1 MKSTLLILSWDGVK
15 EHKIPFYFDH
25 DADFDL
31 LVFDYSGKSSSQ
43 LAPHKNIQYFLSHQT
58 ESKGDLMYQVY
69 NYIKSSIHH
78 NHKYIGFL
86 DDDISVSVSE
96 INHLIQIAEIEKLD
110 VFQPSLSHDSFFQ
123 HRQFI
128 HKPGFQIIEQLW
140 VEIMAPFYKFEVF
153 YAFAPYL
160 KDHISGYG
168 VDVYLVPTIQNLL
181 NLNNTAVVHKIQIK
195 HIRPIRSD
203 SKVFSNSKTGLIE
216 SNEMKLL
223 AHKIYRENKHLF
235 DINSFNKIF
244 STKIASTISLSEK
257 LKRVPIMVKNI
268 YKELVNHSYR

>member
-31 LVFDYSGKSSSQ
+31 LVFDYSGKSSMQ
-43 LAPHKNIQYFLSHQT
+43 LAPHKNIQYFLSHKT
-58 ESKGDLMYQVY
+58 ESKGDLMFHVY
-69 NYIKSSIHH
+69 NHIKSSIHH

-110 VFQPSLSHDSFFQ
+110 VFQPSLSHDSYFQ

-140 VEIMAPFYKFEVF
+140 VEIMAPFYRYEVF
-153 YAFAPYL
+153 HAFAPYL
-160 KDHISGYG
+160 MDHISGYG
-168 VDVYLVPTIQNLL
+168 VDVYLVPTIQNIL

-223 AHKIYRENKHLF
+223 ANKLFKENNHLF
-235 DINSFNKIF
+235 DNKTFKEII
-244 STKIASTISLSEK
+244 STKISSTISLNDK
-257 LKRVPIMVKNI
+257 FKRVPVMVKNI

>member
-31 LVFDYSGKSSSQ
+31 LVFDYSGKSYMQ
-43 LAPHKNIQYFLSHQT
+43 LAPHKNIQYFLSHKT
-58 ESKGDLMYQVY
+58 ESKGDLMFHVY

-96 INHLIQIAEIEKLD
+96 LNHLIQIAEIEKLD
-110 VFQPSLSHDSFFQ
+110 VFQPSLSHDSYFQ

-140 VEIMAPFYKFEVF
+140 VEIMAPFYRYEVF
-153 YAFAPYL
+153 HAFAPYL
-160 KDHISGYG
+160 MDHISGYG
-168 VDVYLVPTIQNLL
+168 VDVYLVPTIQNIL

-223 AHKIYRENKHLF
+223 ANKLFKENKHLF
-235 DINSFNKIF
+235 DNKTFKDII
-244 STKIASTISLSEK
+244 STKISSTISLNDK
-257 LKRVPIMVKNI
+257 FKRVPVMVKNI

>member
-1 MKSTLLILSWDGVK
+1 M
-15 EHKIPFYFDH
+15 
-25 DADFDL
+25 
-31 LVFDYSGKSSSQ
+31 Q
-43 LAPHKNIQYFLSHQT
+43 LAPHKHIQYFLSHKT

-69 NYIKSSIHH
+69 NYIKGSIHH
-78 NHKYIGFL
+78 NHQYIGFL

-110 VFQPSLSHDSFFQ
+110 AFQPSLSHDSYFQ

-140 VEIMAPFYKFEVF
+140 VEIMAPFYRYEVF
-153 YAFAPYL
+153 HAFAPYL

-168 VDVYLVPTIQNLL
+168 VDVYLVPTIQNIL

-223 AHKIYRENKHLF
+223 SNKLFKENKHLF
-235 DINSFNKIF
+235 DNKSFKDII
-244 STKIASTISLSEK
+244 STKISSTISLNDK
-257 LKRVPIMVKNI
+257 IKRVPVMVKNI

>member
-31 LVFDYSGKSSSQ
+31 LVFDYSGKSSIQ
-43 LAPHKNIQYFLSHQT
+43 LAPHKNIQYFLSHKT
-58 ESKGDLMYQVY
+58 ESKGDLMFHVY

-96 INHLIQIAEIEKLD
+96 LNHLIQIAEIEKLD
-110 VFQPSLSHDSFFQ
+110 VFQPSLSHDSYFQ

-140 VEIMAPFYKFEVF
+140 VEIMAPFYRYEVF
-153 YAFAPYL
+153 HAFAPYL

-168 VDVYLVPTIQNLL
+168 VDVYLIPTIQNIL

-223 AHKIYRENKHLF
+223 ANKIFKENKHLF
-235 DINSFNKIF
+235 DNKTFKDII
-244 STKIASTISLSEK
+244 STKISSTISLNDK
-257 LKRVPIMVKNI
+257 FKRVPVMVKNI

>member
-1 MKSTLLILSWDGVK
+1 MKSTLLILSWDGLK
-15 EHKIPFYFDH
+15 DHKIPFYFDTA
-25 DADFDL
+25 ADFEL
-31 LVFDYSGKSSSQ
+31 LVFDYSGKSCLQ
-43 LAPHKNIQYFLSHQT
+43 LAPHKNIQYFLSHET
-58 ESKGDLMYQVY
+58 ESKGDLMFHVY
-69 NYIKSSIHH
+69 NYIKGSIHH
-78 NHKYIGFL
+78 NHQYIGFL

-96 INHLIQIAEIEKLD
+96 INHLMQIAEIEKLD
-110 VFQPSLSHDSFFQ
+110 VFQPSLSHDSYFQ

-128 HKPGFQIIEQLW
+128 HKPGFQTIEQLW
-140 VEIMAPFYKFEVF
+140 VEIMAPFYRYEVF
-153 YAFAPYL
+153 HAFAPYL

-168 VDVYLVPTIQNLL
+168 VDVYLVPTIQNIL

-203 SKVFSNSKTGLIE
+203 SKVFSNSKSGLIE

-223 AHKIYRENKHLF
+223 AYKIYKENKHLF

-257 LKRVPIMVKNI
+257 LKRVPVMVKNI